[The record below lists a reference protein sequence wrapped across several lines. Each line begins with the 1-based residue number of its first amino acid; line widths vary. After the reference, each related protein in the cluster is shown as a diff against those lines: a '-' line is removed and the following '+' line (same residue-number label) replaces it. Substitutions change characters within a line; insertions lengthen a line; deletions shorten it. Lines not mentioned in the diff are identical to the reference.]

1 MPGHKRNGKF
11 GIIGSEIDITE
22 IDGFDN
28 LHNPKDCLLELEER
42 FASIYNC
49 KKSII
54 SINGTTCGILAA
66 ISAICNKSDKII
78 IARNCHKSVYNA
90 CFINQLRVEYI
101 YPCTVSEFN
110 CFGQITQSQIDD
122 AVKNH
127 PDAKAI
133 VITSPTYEGIVS
145 SVESPIPLIV
155 DCAHGAHFVCSNDFP
170 AYPKADIVI
179 SSLHK
184 TLPALTQSAVVNI
197 YNEKYIYNIKKYMDI
212 YETSSPSYVLLSS
225 IEKCADFVE
234 NNKCNCYIELLRQ
247 FRNNVIALENI
258 EILDNDDI
266 SRICIKS
273 KTLNGNQL
281 ADILRNEYNIEP
293 EMSCNDYVILIS
305 TVADDKYAID
315 MLFDALKGVNNCC
328 HNKTEFVSLS
338 YTKPE
343 KAKESFEVDSNFH
356 ETKLDDALNNICAE
370 YVYAYPP
377 GIPILVP
384 GEIID
389 KNIIDYINNCIDNNT
404 NIISDSGLLPHK
416 ILTNGKV

>member
-1 MPGHKRNGKF
+1 
-11 GIIGSEIDITE
+11 
-22 IDGFDN
+22 
-28 LHNPKDCLLELEER
+28 
-42 FASIYNC
+42 
-49 KKSII
+49 
-54 SINGTTCGILAA
+54 
-66 ISAICNKSDKII
+66 
-78 IARNCHKSVYNA
+78 
-90 CFINQLRVEYI
+90 
-101 YPCTVSEFN
+101 
-110 CFGQITQSQIDD
+110 
-122 AVKNH
+122 
-127 PDAKAI
+127 
-133 VITSPTYEGIVS
+133 
-145 SVESPIPLIV
+145 
-155 DCAHGAHFVCSNDFP
+155 
-170 AYPKADIVI
+170 
-179 SSLHK
+179 
-184 TLPALTQSAVVNI
+184 
-197 YNEKYIYNIKKYMDI
+197 MDI

-389 KNIIDYINNCIDNNT
+389 KNIIDYIKNCIDNNT